1 MSVSL
6 LHAVHRCVSE
16 QDRVLD
22 LQGHKWKRHIHKSN
36 CSSEQSV
43 KIMLIKGP
51 HIMAE
56 WKKRDNS
63 NGGYSRWFH
72 GGDERHEQARK
83 YVSYLPMDG

>member
-1 MSVSL
+1 MDFQNFYTWDLCADFTSCIPSNVSFQQMSVSS

-16 QDRVLD
+16 EDRAD

-36 CSSEQSV
+36 CSSGQSV

-56 WKKRDNS
+56 WRKRD
-63 NGGYSRWFH
+63 
-72 GGDERHEQARK
+72 
-83 YVSYLPMDG
+83 